1 MTQPI
6 PDQTPGDRRSGVERR
21 VAVLSFPTDRRQ
33 AGDRRN
39 GGDRRGSDID
49 SRDHLRLALE
59 HVIRAAED
67 TELDD
72 ETLRRVDNVLLRL
85 WTLLETPQ
93 P

>member
-1 MTQPI
+1 MTQPV
-6 PDQTPGDRRSGVERR
+6 PDQTPGDRRSGAERR
-21 VAVLSFPTDRRQ
+21 VAVLPFPADRRR

-39 GGDRRGSDID
+39 GGDRRTGDLD

-67 TELDD
+67 GDLDD

-85 WTLLETPQ
+85 WALLEIRGP
-93 P
+93 

>member
-1 MTQPI
+1 MTQPV

-21 VAVLSFPTDRRQ
+21 VVVLPFPAERRR
-33 AGDRRN
+33 ARERRN
-39 GGDRRGSDID
+39 GGDRRTGDLD

-67 TELDD
+67 GDLDD

-85 WTLLETPQ
+85 WALLETRGP
-93 P
+93 

>member
-1 MTQPI
+1 MTQPV
-6 PDQTPGDRRSGVERR
+6 PDQTPGDRRSGAERR
-21 VAVLSFPTDRRQ
+21 VAVLLFPTERR
-33 AGDRRN
+33 AVGDRRN
-39 GGDRRGSDID
+39 GADRRAGDLA

-59 HVIRAAED
+59 HVIRAAEG

-85 WTLLETPQ
+85 WALLETPH